1 MTSIDV
7 RQGLTSAEV
16 ADRVARG
23 LRNDVPDAPTR
34 TVAEIVKANVFT
46 RFNFLVGGLLV
57 VILIVG
63 PLNDALFGGV
73 IIANT
78 LIGIVQELRAKNTL
92 DRLAVVSAP
101 HARVVRDGEVV
112 SLPMNEVVLDDVLE
126 LAPRR
131 PDRRRR
137 RRRSTAHRSKSTSRC
152 SPASPTRCQA
162 AGRSSAVGQLRG
174 RRHRAAIQATKVGDD
189 AYAVKLAEEARRF
202 TLVRSELR
210 SRHRHASSRT

>member
-78 LIGIVQELRAKNTL
+78 LIGIVQELRGEE
-92 DRLAVVSAP
+92 D
-101 HARVVRDGEVV
+101 ARPIG
-112 SLPMNEVVLDDVLE
+112 
-126 LAPRR
+126 
-131 PDRRRR
+131 
-137 RRRSTAHRSKSTSRC
+137 
-152 SPASPTRCQA
+152 
-162 AGRSSAVGQLRG
+162 GRQ
-174 RRHRAAIQATKVGDD
+174 RATCPCGA
-189 AYAVKLAEEARRF
+189 
-202 TLVRSELR
+202 
-210 SRHRHASSRT
+210 

>member
-78 LIGIVQELRAKNTL
+78 LIGIVQELRAKKTL
-92 DRLAVVSAP
+92 DRLAVVERATC
-101 HARVVRDGEVV
+101 
-112 SLPMNEVVLDDVLE
+112 
-126 LAPRR
+126 PRR
-131 PDRRRR
+131 
-137 RRRSTAHRSKSTSRC
+137 A
-152 SPASPTRCQA
+152 
-162 AGRSSAVGQLRG
+162 
-174 RRHRAAIQATKVGDD
+174 
-189 AYAVKLAEEARRF
+189 
-202 TLVRSELR
+202 
-210 SRHRHASSRT
+210 